1 MKGLLTRLKA
11 LAGSGAA
18 PAAPA
23 APATST
29 ASPAAEQGEGVLVN
43 AYCTRAEVP
52 ALGFPHTL
60 HARRDLSDPEL
71 AAHLSGFVGYVLSRG
86 NGEMSR
92 NRYHAMRHIQRV
104 RQHLSLSID
113 ESQLDAFSEWAERA
127 NAIVFLP
134 DGGIRDPNGR
144 VLLSAAGEEP
154 DREAAVPY
162 PAEAWQR
169 KARTEALL
177 ASRGMPVPQHLPP
190 LVSEPELRP
199 RTPQELAGRA
209 FALLAVSARA
219 ESVAS
224 GEPLP
229 VADLF
234 ARLPSAQAN
243 LSPDEQAF
251 IADEAPGE
259 SAVARFG
266 WRFECLF
273 VLEWALGLVDA
284 LPFPGAICDV
294 PLATRLMLDA
304 GDVDGAMRVAKVRP
318 DSELLDA
325 LDLHYRLHWLV
336 RQARLKEEAAPAG
349 VEAGVVLERHRA
361 LNWLVR
367 FEDHDWDDVD
377 TPT

>member
-11 LAGSGAA
+11 LAGAGAA
-18 PAAPA
+18 PAA
-23 APATST
+23 ST
-29 ASPAAEQGEGVLVN
+29 ASPDAEEGEGVLIN
-43 AYCTRAEVP
+43 AYCTRADVP
-52 ALGFPHTL
+52 ALDFPHTL

-92 NRYHAMRHIQRV
+92 NRYHVMRHIQRV
-104 RQHLSLSID
+104 RQHLSFSID
-113 ESQLDAFSEWAERA
+113 GSQLDAFSAWAERA

-154 DREAAVPY
+154 DQEAAIPY

-169 KARTEALL
+169 KARSEALL

-190 LVSEPELRP
+190 LVSEPELRL

-229 VADLF
+229 MDDLF
-234 ARLPSAQAN
+234 RRLPSAQAH

-251 IADEAPGE
+251 LSDDAPGE
-259 SAVARFG
+259 STVAQFG

-284 LPFPGAICDV
+284 LPFPGEICDV
-294 PLATRLMLDA
+294 PLATRLMLNA
-304 GDVDGAMRVAKVRP
+304 GDVDGVMRAAKGRP
-318 DSELLDA
+318 DSDLLDA
-325 LDLHYRLHWLV
+325 LDLHYRLHWRV
-336 RQARLKEEAAPAG
+336 RQARLKEDAPPPG
-349 VEAGVVLERHRA
+349 VDAGVVLERHRA

-367 FEDHDWDDVD
+367 FEDHDWDDID